1 VPVSRLNWK
10 VGFAVALVT
19 ISAALYYVHYLL
31 FHNPEH
37 IFIFLVSDIAFVPIE
52 VLLVTLVLDGML
64 RRHDRLATVQKLNMV
79 VGAFFTDVG
88 TEALQRLSTFD
99 RECDSLAQELRPTVD
114 WKPADFAATRKIA
127 EQSGEGIDA
136 RLGDLPGLFEY
147 LHGQRDFLLRLLEN
161 PNLLEHDQFTD
172 MLWAVTHLL
181 EELARR
187 EDLSRLSE
195 KDLDHLSGDL
205 ARAYGALAGQWIGY
219 MSHLQKQY
227 PYLFSLAVR
236 TNPLDPNARAEVG

>member
-1 VPVSRLNWK
+1 MSRLNWK
-10 VGFAVALVT
+10 VGFAAVLIA
-19 ISAALYYVHYLL
+19 ISATLYYVHYLL
-31 FHNPEH
+31 FQNPEH

-52 VLLVTLVLDGML
+52 VLLVTLVLDGVM
-64 RRHDRLATVQKLNMV
+64 RRHDRIATVQKLNMV

-88 TEALQRLSTFD
+88 TEALLLLGAFD
-99 RECDSLAQELRPTVD
+99 KDRSSLGEALRPTVD
-114 WKPADFAATRKIA
+114 WKPADFAAARRIA
-127 EQSGEGIDA
+127 EKAGDSIDA
-136 RLGDLPGLFEY
+136 RLGDLPGLYAY
-147 LHGQRDFLLRLLEN
+147 LRDQRDFLLRLLEN

-187 EDLSRLSE
+187 EDLSQLTE
-195 KDLDHLSGDL
+195 NDLDHLSGDL
-205 ARAYGALAGQWIGY
+205 ARAYGALANQWIGY